1 MVLQMT
7 RERKRKR
14 GTPKGTRL
22 SRAHRDAIS
31 RGVRRNKSFMDAIQ
45 GPRDDSWR
53 AKIAA
58 STQVSK
64 AENPEEW
71 ERLYKR
77 HLTRLRLLRL
87 VEEQAN

>member
-31 RGVRRNKSFMDAIQ
+31 RGMKRNKQFMEAIQ
-45 GPRDDSWR
+45 GPRNDDWR

-58 STQVSK
+58 SSQVNK
-64 AENPEEW
+64 DENPKEW

-77 HLTRLRLLRL
+77 HLARLRLLRL
-87 VEEQAN
+87 AEEQAN